1 MYLYVKYI
9 TMKRISGYITDEL
22 FSEIT
27 EITER
32 ENRKFTPM
40 ISLLLQ
46 LAVKEKNR
54 KRNGKKVSISDNTSN
69 ARKSNAR

>member
-1 MYLYVKYI
+1 
-9 TMKRISGYITDEL
+9 MKRISGYITDEL

>member
-1 MYLYVKYI
+1 
-9 TMKRISGYITDEL
+9 MKRISGYITDEL

-54 KRNGKKVSISDNTSN
+54 KRNGKKVSISDNSTN
-69 ARKSNAR
+69 PRKSNSR